1 MGKQSME
8 IPTKAQQLAAVIGGT
23 GKSTLKAVAR
33 PVLLRVPE
41 TDLAELDAMAKM
53 ADKSRNAMAVHLLG
67 VALDAVRSE
76 LAEEDLQALNEQVFQ
91 RFNELQ
97 TSTADRE
104 SVEA

>member
-1 MGKQSME
+1 MGKKSE
-8 IPTKAQQLAAVIGGT
+8 VFPSKAEQLAAVIGGT

-53 ADKSRNAMAVHLLG
+53 ANKSRNAMAVHLLE

-76 LAEEDLQALNEQVFQ
+76 LAEEDLQTLNDQVFQ

-97 TSTADRE
+97 TSTVDRE